1 VLAFAKFAFA
11 FTRLFT
17 FWVLAF
23 AKFAFTFSG
32 LLAFNRIYGKA
43 GIRINFT
50 TYSIFVDW
58 LLLCKSNTES
68 K

>member
-1 VLAFAKFAFA
+1 
-11 FTRLFT
+11 
-17 FWVLAF
+17 VLAF